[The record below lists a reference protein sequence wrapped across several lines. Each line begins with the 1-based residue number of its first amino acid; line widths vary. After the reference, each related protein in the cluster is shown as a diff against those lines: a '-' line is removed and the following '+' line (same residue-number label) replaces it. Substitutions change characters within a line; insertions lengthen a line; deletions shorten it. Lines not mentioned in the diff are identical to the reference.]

1 MITED
6 KFRKY
11 VEVQIEGKYN
21 MLTNDAM
28 LATGLSK
35 NDYIEIIQNFVKY
48 YYKFLIVFKEVELKY
63 AKNLKI

>member
-48 YYKFLIVFKEVELKY
+48 YYQFLTVFKEVELNY